1 MLEVRLEELDT
12 LKDEKK
18 SLDIKYQSLEN
29 KLSDIE
35 KINVGLKKDLDQT
48 RNTKDEAVIKFAE
61 HTDRLM
67 IIEQKRQQKVID
79 DKESELSEK
88 MQWKQHEDDVQNHIQ
103 LICKNIIDYVSQEDF
118 PYPRNKPDCSIKIL
132 DQLIVFDK
140 ESFGR

>member
-12 LKDEKK
+12 QKDEKK

-67 IIEQKRQQKVID
+67 IEEQKRQQKVID
-79 DKESELSEK
+79 DKESELSEKK

-103 LICKNIIDYVSQEDF
+103 LICKKNIIDKGDNVNY
-118 PYPRNKPDCSIKIL
+118 Y
-132 DQLIVFDK
+132 
-140 ESFGR
+140 

>member
-1 MLEVRLEELDT
+1 METILFIVISLLASALVYFFLKKNQHAVTISDLQRENEMLEVRLEELDT

-67 IIEQKRQQKVID
+67 IEEQKRQQKVID

-88 MQWKQHEDDVQNHIQ
+88 KDAMETT
-103 LICKNIIDYVSQEDF
+103 
-118 PYPRNKPDCSIKIL
+118 
-132 DQLIVFDK
+132 
-140 ESFGR
+140 